1 MQISEKLEVLT
12 TEEKVDHFVLNSF
25 SQLDMHEVHF
35 STLLVSWTRETNLL
49 KMFKALLLRAFTP
62 YIKEILSYYD

>member
-35 STLLVSWTRETNLL
+35 STLLVS
-49 KMFKALLLRAFTP
+49 
-62 YIKEILSYYD
+62 